1 VSVLVYVDDL
11 VRGAAEMENVS
22 WINDALAEAC
32 EMTDLGKLQT
42 FLGLDI
48 VRDRSQLLVT
58 IDQPS

>member
-1 VSVLVYVDDL
+1 VIVLVYVDDL
-11 VRGAAEMENVS
+11 VCGAAEMEDVS